1 MEIKRIGLTRGHMVL
16 ETEDGKY
23 AYMLGEMTIDHSFYI
38 YSSDKWYWLKKEPL
52 NMTIEDELID
62 NTLSLPEK
70 EDIIKSIFEYNKDH
84 ITQIIVVK

>member
-1 MEIKRIGLTRGHMVL
+1 MVL